1 MPPKGG
7 KAPTPSARSQ
17 GFQMVEE
24 EATQEPSAPEDA
36 AASPSSGTPAEAHDA
51 PPTQPEAVA
60 EASPDEPVVS
70 GEELVATEDAQPEAD
85 ASPREPPPDWGHLRG
100 LQSVESPAEEVLA
113 RADYAEQLAKEL
125 EARATQFANA
135 VDESIVLS
143 SEGVMRWLGDPVA
156 RVIAGET
163 LLAPR
168 AVLLAD
174 EALTGEDRA
183 RAENRATLWLAAHI
197 RKLLGPLIALVE
209 GTDLPEAA
217 RTLGAKIAEALGVLE
232 RDRVRAEVKTLDQ
245 TARGALRKLGVRFGS
260 QYIYA
265 PILLKPAARG
275 LCSLLWTLRRGAE
288 PGADRLLAFASAG
301 RTSFANEGLLSPDSY
316 RVAGF
321 RLSGERV
328 VRVDIIERLSDLIRA
343 AIPDHMR
350 TGSRAPSEAYGFVV
364 SPQMTSLTGCSGEA
378 FSSILRSLG
387 FEPHKVSK
395 AAFEAA
401 NRRAPTEPIKPAA
414 LEGAAEASAPT
425 HGDAEGGEPP
435 SAELVDHEALV
446 ETAGADHEASHSEGA
461 EEPGVVETD
470 VAVSSEEAEVGAE
483 PALAATAEAPS
494 AEAEN
499 EPENVAEPV
508 VEEMLAAE
516 PEASSEPTAEAEVTN
531 EPAEE
536 LAASSETAEEAPSGE
551 GLDAAQSLASPAAD
565 EAPTSSEEAPQVA
578 TADEEIEIW
587 RPAPRR
593 PRAPPRPH
601 GANREA
607 ASHGGKHREQRRH
620 GRQENPAPAVAA
632 DATAA
637 SASPPPSP
645 EPHRGRRPDRRD
657 EEARRRDKGGED
669 TRPPR
674 EERRPN
680 RDFGPRRESRPVQ
693 VDPDSPFAKLAALKP
708 LLERRDKRT

>member
-1 MPPKGG
+1 MIEG
-7 KAPTPSARSQ
+7 
-17 GFQMVEE
+17 

-36 AASPSSGTPAEAHDA
+36 PTSRSSESPAETHDA
-51 PPTQPEAVA
+51 PPTQPEAA
-60 EASPDEPVVS
+60 AQAPEDAPDS
-70 GEELVATEDAQPEAD
+70 SSEELVATDGLPAVEAHQPAEES
-85 ASPREPPPDWGHLRG
+85 ASREPPPDWGHLRG
-100 LQSVESPAEEVLA
+100 FQSVEPPAEEVAA
-113 RADYAEQLAKEL
+113 RADYAEQLVKEL
-125 EARATQFANA
+125 AARAARFANS

-143 SEGVMRWLGDPVA
+143 SDGLMRWLGDPVA

-163 LLAPR
+163 LHAPR

-174 EALTGEDRA
+174 ETLAGEDRA
-183 RAENRATLWLAAHI
+183 KAENRVTLWIAAHL
-197 RKLLGPLIALVE
+197 RKLLGPLIALAD
-209 GTDLPEAA
+209 GADLPEAA
-217 RTLGAKIAEALGVLE
+217 RALGLKIAEALGVLE

-288 PGADRLLAFASAG
+288 PGADRLLGFASAG
-301 RTSFANEGLLSPDSY
+301 RTSFANEGLLSPDAY

-350 TGSRAPSEAYGFVV
+350 TGSRAASDAYGFLIT
-364 SPQMTSLTGCSGEA
+364 PQMTSLTGCSGEA
-378 FSSILRSLG
+378 FASILRSLG
-387 FEPHKVSK
+387 FEPLKVGK

-414 LEGAAEASAPT
+414 PQGAAEAAPVEREPDSGENAPQAEISA
-425 HGDAEGGEPP
+425 DAAN
-435 SAELVDHEALV
+435 AELADSEAPAETAAADHEALP
-446 ETAGADHEASHSEGA
+446 SES
-461 EEPGVVETD
+461 V
-470 VAVSSEEAEVGAE
+470 EEAVAAAPEAAVASDEAVPAVEPPAAPIEAQPSIAEAESEPESAAAPLVEEVSAAE
-483 PALAATAEAPS
+483 AEAPS
-494 AEAEN
+494 
-499 EPENVAEPV
+499 
-508 VEEMLAAE
+508 
-516 PEASSEPTAEAEVTN
+516 
-531 EPAEE
+531 EPA
-536 LAASSETAEEAPSGE
+536 AEAPSGE
-551 GLDAAQSLASPAAD
+551 GLEAAQSLASPAAD
-565 EAPTSSEEAPQVA
+565 EAAESSAETPPVA
-578 TADEEIEIW
+578 DGADEEIEIW

-601 GANREA
+601 GAGRD
-607 ASHGGKHREQRRH
+607 ASAHPGKGRDRDQRRH
-620 GRQENPAPAVAA
+620 GRPETRAPAEAAEAPLVA
-632 DATAA
+632 DA
-637 SASPPPSP
+637 PPSP
-645 EPHRGRRPDRRD
+645 QFPARGGGQNRRD
-657 EEARRRDKGGED
+657 EEARRRDSKGPDEA
-669 TRPPR
+669 RPPR